1 MAPRRD
7 AAERDRAIARGVL
20 AASLLGSLLLAF
32 WLALRDARALPIVV
46 ALAIALI
53 GSWPLAAALGRRAG
67 NPGWLLALAALNA
80 VIVVPELALRLS
92 GFRYEAGTQFGY
104 PRPSQF
110 TAFEPHAQL
119 FWSYRPADADI
130 NSWGF
135 RGREIELPKPAGVFR
150 VLALG
155 DSCSEKGY
163 PEELERQLESER
175 AGATR
180 FEVTRLAT
188 SGYSSHQ
195 GRLAAELYAERI
207 EPDLALV
214 YFGWND
220 HWRAYGASDA
230 EKQVVLSDGLL
241 DRAYARSLRVSR
253 LVGLAGWLRDGL
265 RGVKREPSD
274 FPRVP
279 PDDYRANLR
288 IIARQLSEAG
298 ATVIF
303 VTAPTSFYR
312 LGVPAYLV
320 QAGLTPD
327 AETVLAEH
335 RAYNQI
341 AREVARDESAYLL
354 DLEAELDRLPNEELE
369 SIFRLDGI
377 HFTPLGAQRVAAE
390 VGAFLARERLIPE
403 ARERLIPGRASG
415 SVP

>member
-1 MAPRRD
+1 MSARRD
-7 AAERDRAIARGVL
+7 AAERGRTSARGVL
-20 AASLLGSLLLAF
+20 LASLAGSLLLAI
-32 WLALRDARALPIVV
+32 WLVLQDARALPIVA
-46 ALAIALI
+46 ALALALI
-53 GSWPLAAALGRRAG
+53 GVWPLAAALGRRAA
-67 NPGWLLALAALNA
+67 NPGWLLVLASLNA

-110 TAFEPHAQL
+110 SAFEPHRQL
-119 FWSYRPADADI
+119 FWSYRPSDPDI

-135 RGREIELPKPAGVFR
+135 RGPEVELPKPSNVFR
-150 VLALG
+150 VLTLG

-163 PEELERQLESER
+163 PEELERQLGSER

-180 FEVTRLAT
+180 FDVTRLAT

-220 HWRAYGASDA
+220 HWRAYGAPDA
-230 EKQVVLSDGLL
+230 EKQVVLCDGLL

-253 LVGLAGWLRDGL
+253 LLGLASWLRDGL
-265 RGVKREPSD
+265 RGVDREPSD
-274 FPRVP
+274 SPRVP
-279 PDDYRANLR
+279 PEDYRENLR
-288 IIARQLSEAG
+288 AIAQQLRGAG
-298 ATVIF
+298 AEVIF
-303 VTAPTSFYR
+303 VTAPTSVYR
-312 LGVPAYLV
+312 LGVPAYLM

-327 AETVLAEH
+327 AETLLAEH
-335 RAYNQI
+335 RGYNQI

-354 DLEAELDRLPNEELE
+354 DLEAELGRLPNEELE

-377 HFTPLGAQRVAAE
+377 HFTPLGAERVAARIA
-390 VGAFLARERLIPE
+390 AFLAGEGL
-403 ARERLIPGRASG
+403 LPGQSRVSR
-415 SVP
+415 P

>member
-1 MAPRRD
+1 MSVLRD

-20 AASLLGSLLLAF
+20 LASLAGSLLLAI
-32 WLALRDARALPIVV
+32 WLALQDARALPIAA
-46 ALAIALI
+46 ALALALI
-53 GSWPLAAALGRRAG
+53 GAWPLAASLGRRAA

-110 TAFEPHAQL
+110 AAFEPHRQL
-119 FWSYRPADADI
+119 FWSYRPSDPDI

-135 RGREIELPKPAGVFR
+135 RGPEVELPKPSDVFR
-150 VLALG
+150 VLTLG

-163 PEELERQLESER
+163 PEELERQLGSER
-175 AGATR
+175 TGSTR
-180 FEVTRLAT
+180 FAVTRLAT

-220 HWRAYGASDA
+220 HWRAYGAPDA

-265 RGVKREPSD
+265 RGVEREPSD
-274 FPRVP
+274 SPRVP
-279 PDDYRANLR
+279 PEDYRENLHA
-288 IIARQLSEAG
+288 IARQLRGAG
-298 ATVIF
+298 AEVIF
-303 VTAPTSFYR
+303 VTAPTSFYS
-312 LGVPAYLV
+312 LGVPVYLM

-327 AETVLAEH
+327 AETLLAEH
-335 RAYNQI
+335 RGYNQI
-341 AREVARDESAYLL
+341 VREVARDESAYLL
-354 DLEAELDRLPNEELE
+354 DLEAELGRLPNDELE

-377 HFTPLGAQRVAAE
+377 HFTPLGAERVAAQ
-390 VGAFLARERLIPE
+390 VAAFLALEGL
-403 ARERLIPGRASG
+403 LPGQTRVSR
-415 SVP
+415 P